1 MSGALVKLQ
10 YLVETNPNMVAGV
23 QVDTAVYVGT
33 GSAAA
38 GMPVLVVGRNPPVYI
53 LEGTQTAAVVRV
65 CMSNE
70 NAYHGA
76 KQIIRIGTGAATT
89 SIVSVVTGSQAG
101 PVVNTITSGVGREA
115 TIVFDGVAMTWK

>member
-1 MSGALVKLQ
+1 MTAVKLVSYTEQ
-10 YLVETNPNMVAGV
+10 NANTLAGV

-38 GMPVLVVGRNPPVYI
+38 GMPVIKVGVNPPVYI
-53 LEGTQTAAVVRV
+53 LEGTQTAVSVKV

-76 KQIIRIGTGAATT
+76 KQRIVIGTGAATT
-89 SIVSVVTGSQAG
+89 SIVSIVTGSQAG
-101 PVVNTITSGVGREA
+101 PTIYTITSGVGRDA
-115 TIVFDGVAMTWK
+115 NVVFDGVAQTWR